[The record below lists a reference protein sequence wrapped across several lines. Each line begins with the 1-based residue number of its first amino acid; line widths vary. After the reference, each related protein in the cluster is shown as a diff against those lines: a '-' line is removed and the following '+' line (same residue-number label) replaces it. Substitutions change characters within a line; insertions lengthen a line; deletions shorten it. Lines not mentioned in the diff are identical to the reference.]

1 MFLAWNEM
9 KHSKLRYG
17 LVVGVIFL
25 IAYLVFFLTGLANGL
40 AQTNRSAVDSW
51 KSDYVILNEQANKN
65 LRMSR
70 FSVDLKNDVNADKM
84 AELTQASTTI
94 KDKEKNKINV
104 NLFAIKQDEFL
115 RPKLSEGRLFSK
127 TGEVVADSSLQKS
140 YQLKIGDK
148 ITLGDST
155 KKLTITGFTDNASFN
170 VQPVLYMTK
179 ETLASVLADNAQV
192 NTISALVI
200 RGKVNQVPK
209 ELESMT
215 TSTFIEN
222 LPGYKAQ
229 NLTFSFMIGFLIV
242 IAAIVIGIFI
252 YILTLQKKAIFGVL
266 KAQGI
271 SNGYLSRMVFAQ
283 TFILAIL
290 AVSLGLAVTLL
301 SAVFLPTSVPFQV
314 NSLFFAG
321 ISVLMVL
328 IAVFGALFSVVSIVK
343 VDPLKAIG

>member
-94 KDKEKNKINV
+94 KDKEKNKINI

-115 RPKLSEGRLFSK
+115 RPKLSEGKLFSK
-127 TGEVVADSSLQKS
+127 TGEVVADSSLKKS

-179 ETLASVLADNAQV
+179 ETLASILADNAQV

-290 AVSLGLAVTLL
+290 AVSLGLALTLL

-314 NSLFFAG
+314 SPLFFAG

>member
-70 FSVDLKNDVNADKM
+70 FSVDLKNNVNADKM

-115 RPKLSEGRLFSK
+115 RPKLSEGRHFSK
-127 TGEVVADSSLQKS
+127 TGEVVADSSLKKS

-314 NSLFFAG
+314 NPLFFAG
-321 ISVLMVL
+321 ISVLMIL

>member
-84 AELTQASTTI
+84 AELIQASTTI

-115 RPKLSEGRLFSK
+115 RPKLSEGKLFSK
-127 TGEVVADSSLQKS
+127 TGEVVADSSLKKS

-290 AVSLGLAVTLL
+290 AVSLGLALTLL

-314 NSLFFAG
+314 NPLFFAG

>member
-115 RPKLSEGRLFSK
+115 RPKLSEGKLFSK
-127 TGEVVADSSLQKS
+127 IGEVVADSSLKKS

-290 AVSLGLAVTLL
+290 AVSLGLALTLL

-314 NSLFFAG
+314 NPLFFVG

>member
-115 RPKLSEGRLFSK
+115 RPKLSEGRHFSK
-127 TGEVVADSSLQKS
+127 TGEVVADSSLKKS

-252 YILTLQKKAIFGVL
+252 YILTLQKKEIFGVL

-283 TFILAIL
+283 TFILALL
-290 AVSLGLAVTLL
+290 AVGLGLLVTMA
-301 SAVFLPTSVPFQV
+301 SALVLPTSVPFQI
-314 NSLFFAG
+314 NPLFFAG
-321 ISVLMVL
+321 ISVLMIL

>member
-1 MFLAWNEM
+1 MFLAWNEI

-25 IAYLVFFLTGLANGL
+25 IAYLVFFLTSLANGL

-70 FSVDLKNDVNADKM
+70 FSIDLKNDVKADKV
-84 AELTQASTTI
+84 AELTQASATI
-94 KDKEKNKINV
+94 KDDEKNKINV
-104 NLFAIKQDEFL
+104 NLFAIKQNEFL
-115 RPKLSEGRLFSK
+115 RPKLSEGKLFSK
-127 TGEVVADSSLQKS
+127 TGEVVADSSFKKA

-148 ITLGDST
+148 ITLGDSAE
-155 KKLTITGFTDNASFN
+155 KLTISGFTDNASFN
-170 VQPVLYMTK
+170 VQPVLYLTK
-179 ETLASVLADNAQV
+179 ETLASVLEDNAQA

-200 RGKVNQVPK
+200 RGKVSQVPK
-209 ELESMT
+209 GLESMT

-252 YILTLQKKAIFGVL
+252 YILTLQKKAIFGIL

-271 SNGYLSRMVFAQ
+271 SNFYLSKMVFSQ

-290 AVSLGLAVTLL
+290 AVSLGLALTLL

-314 NSLFFAG
+314 NPLFFAG
-321 ISVLMVL
+321 ISAIMVL
-328 IAVFGALFSVVSIVK
+328 IAVFGALFSVISIVK

>member
-115 RPKLSEGRLFSK
+115 RPKLSEGRHFSK
-127 TGEVVADSSLQKS
+127 TGEVVADSSLKKS

-314 NSLFFAG
+314 NPLFFAG
-321 ISVLMVL
+321 ISVLMIL

>member
-115 RPKLSEGRLFSK
+115 RPKLSEGRHFSK
-127 TGEVVADSSLQKS
+127 TGEVVADSSLKKS

-283 TFILAIL
+283 TFILALL
-290 AVSLGLAVTLL
+290 AVGLGLLVTMA
-301 SAVFLPTSVPFQV
+301 SALVLPTSVPFQI
-314 NSLFFAG
+314 NPLFFAG
-321 ISVLMVL
+321 ISVLMIL

>member
-84 AELTQASTTI
+84 AELTQTSTII

-127 TGEVVADSSLQKS
+127 TGEVVADSSLKKS

-290 AVSLGLAVTLL
+290 AVSLGLALTLL

-314 NSLFFAG
+314 NPLFFAG

>member
-84 AELTQASTTI
+84 AELTQASATI

-127 TGEVVADSSLQKS
+127 TGEVVADSSLKKS
-140 YQLKIGDK
+140 YQLKIDDK

-290 AVSLGLAVTLL
+290 AVSLGLALTLL

-314 NSLFFAG
+314 NPLFFAG

>member
-115 RPKLSEGRLFSK
+115 RPKLSEGKLFSK
-127 TGEVVADSSLQKS
+127 TGEVVADSSLKKS

-222 LPGYKAQ
+222 LSGYKAQ

-290 AVSLGLAVTLL
+290 AVSLGLALTLL

-314 NSLFFAG
+314 NPLFFAG

>member
-1 MFLAWNEM
+1 M
-9 KHSKLRYG
+9 
-17 LVVGVIFL
+17 

-51 KSDYVILNEQANKN
+51 KSDYVILNEQANRN

-70 FSVDLKNDVNADKM
+70 FSVGLKNDVNADKM

-115 RPKLSEGRLFSK
+115 RPKLSEGRHFSK
-127 TGEVVADSSLQKS
+127 TGEVVADSSLKKS

-192 NTISALVI
+192 NTISALVV

-209 ELESMT
+209 GLESMT
-215 TSTFIEN
+215 TASFIEN

-229 NLTFSFMIGFLIV
+229 NLTFSFMISFLIV

-252 YILTLQKKAIFGVL
+252 YILTLQKKEIFGVL

-283 TFILAIL
+283 TFILALL
-290 AVSLGLAVTLL
+290 AVGLGLLVTMA
-301 SAVFLPTSVPFQV
+301 SALVLPTSVPFQI
-314 NSLFFAG
+314 NPLFFAG
-321 ISVLMVL
+321 ISVLMIL

>member
-1 MFLAWNEM
+1 MFLAWNEI

-25 IAYLVFFLTGLANGL
+25 IAYLVFFLTSLANGL

-70 FSVDLKNDVNADKM
+70 FSVDLKNDVKADKM
-84 AELTQASTTI
+84 AELTQASATI

-127 TGEVVADSSLQKS
+127 TGEVVADSSLKKS

-170 VQPVLYMTK
+170 VQPVLYTTK

-252 YILTLQKKAIFGVL
+252 YILTL
-266 KAQGI
+266 
-271 SNGYLSRMVFAQ
+271 
-283 TFILAIL
+283 
-290 AVSLGLAVTLL
+290 
-301 SAVFLPTSVPFQV
+301 
-314 NSLFFAG
+314 
-321 ISVLMVL
+321 
-328 IAVFGALFSVVSIVK
+328 
-343 VDPLKAIG
+343 

>member
-115 RPKLSEGRLFSK
+115 RPKLSEGKLFSK
-127 TGEVVADSSLQKS
+127 TGEVVADSSLKKS

-271 SNGYLSRMVFAQ
+271 SNFYLSKMVFAQ

>member
-84 AELTQASTTI
+84 AELTQTSTII

-115 RPKLSEGRLFSK
+115 RPKLSEGRVFSK
-127 TGEVVADSSLQKS
+127 TGEVVADSSLKKS

-290 AVSLGLAVTLL
+290 AVSLGLALTLL

-314 NSLFFAG
+314 NPLFFAG

>member
-51 KSDYVILNEQANKN
+51 KSDYVILNEQANRN

-115 RPKLSEGRLFSK
+115 RPKLSEGRHFSK
-127 TGEVVADSSLQKS
+127 TGEVVADSSLKKS

-252 YILTLQKKAIFGVL
+252 YILTLQKKEIFGVL

-314 NSLFFAG
+314 NPLFFAG
-321 ISVLMVL
+321 ISVLMIL

>member
-115 RPKLSEGRLFSK
+115 RPKLSEGRHFSK
-127 TGEVVADSSLQKS
+127 TGEIVADSSLKKS

-283 TFILAIL
+283 TFILALL
-290 AVSLGLAVTLL
+290 AVGLGLLVTMA
-301 SAVFLPTSVPFQV
+301 SALVLPTSVPFQI
-314 NSLFFAG
+314 NPLFFAG
-321 ISVLMVL
+321 ISVLMIL

>member
-115 RPKLSEGRLFSK
+115 RPKLSEGKLFSK
-127 TGEVVADSSLQKS
+127 TGEVVADSSLKKS

-192 NTISALVI
+192 NTISALVV

-209 ELESMT
+209 GLESMT
-215 TSTFIEN
+215 TASFIEN

-252 YILTLQKKAIFGVL
+252 YILTLQKKEIFGVL

-283 TFILAIL
+283 TFILALL
-290 AVSLGLAVTLL
+290 AVGLGLLVTMA
-301 SAVFLPTSVPFQV
+301 SALVLPTSVPFQI
-314 NSLFFAG
+314 NPLFFAG

>member
-1 MFLAWNEM
+1 M
-9 KHSKLRYG
+9 R
-17 LVVGVIFL
+17 
-25 IAYLVFFLTGLANGL
+25 
-40 AQTNRSAVDSW
+40 
-51 KSDYVILNEQANKN
+51 
-65 LRMSR
+65 
-70 FSVDLKNDVNADKM
+70 
-84 AELTQASTTI
+84 

-115 RPKLSEGRLFSK
+115 RPKLSEGRHFSK
-127 TGEVVADSSLQKS
+127 TGEVVADSSLKKS

-170 VQPVLYMTK
+170 VQPVLYLSK
-179 ETLASVLADNAQV
+179 ETLTSILGDNSQAA
-192 NTISALVI
+192 TISALVV

-209 ELESMT
+209 GLESMT
-215 TSTFIEN
+215 TASFIEN

-252 YILTLQKKAIFGVL
+252 YILTLQKKEIFGVL

-283 TFILAIL
+283 TFILALL
-290 AVSLGLAVTLL
+290 AVGLGLLVTMA
-301 SAVFLPTSVPFQV
+301 SALVLPTSVPFQI
-314 NSLFFAG
+314 NPLFFAG

>member
-51 KSDYVILNEQANKN
+51 KSDSVILNEQANKN

-115 RPKLSEGRLFSK
+115 RPKLSEGRHFSK
-127 TGEVVADSSLQKS
+127 TGEVVADSSLKKS

-290 AVSLGLAVTLL
+290 AVSLGLALTLL

-314 NSLFFAG
+314 NPLFFAG

>member
-70 FSVDLKNDVNADKM
+70 FSVDLKNDVNTDKM

-115 RPKLSEGRLFSK
+115 RPKLSEGRRISK
-127 TGEVVADSSLQKS
+127 TGEVVADSSLKKS

-192 NTISALVI
+192 NTISALVV

-209 ELESMT
+209 GLESMT
-215 TSTFIEN
+215 TASFIEN

-252 YILTLQKKAIFGVL
+252 YILTLQKKEIFGVL

-283 TFILAIL
+283 TFILALL
-290 AVSLGLAVTLL
+290 AVGLGLLVTMA
-301 SAVFLPTSVPFQV
+301 SALVLPTSVPFQI
-314 NSLFFAG
+314 NPLFFAG

>member
-51 KSDYVILNEQANKN
+51 KSDYVILSEQANKN

-84 AELTQASTTI
+84 AELTQASATI

-127 TGEVVADSSLQKS
+127 TGEVVADSSLKKS

-209 ELESMT
+209 GLESMT
-215 TSTFIEN
+215 TASFIEN

-229 NLTFSFMIGFLIV
+229 NMTFSFMIGFLIV

-290 AVSLGLAVTLL
+290 AVSLGLALTLL

-314 NSLFFAG
+314 NPLFFAG

>member
-1 MFLAWNEM
+1 M
-9 KHSKLRYG
+9 
-17 LVVGVIFL
+17 
-25 IAYLVFFLTGLANGL
+25 
-40 AQTNRSAVDSW
+40 
-51 KSDYVILNEQANKN
+51 
-65 LRMSR
+65 
-70 FSVDLKNDVNADKM
+70 
-84 AELTQASTTI
+84 
-94 KDKEKNKINV
+94 
-104 NLFAIKQDEFL
+104 
-115 RPKLSEGRLFSK
+115 SEGRHFSK
-127 TGEVVADSSLQKS
+127 TGEVVADSSLKKS

-179 ETLASVLADNAQV
+179 ETLASILGDNSQAA
-192 NTISALVI
+192 TISALVV

-209 ELESMT
+209 GLESMT
-215 TSTFIEN
+215 TASFIEN

-252 YILTLQKKAIFGVL
+252 YILTLQKKEIFGVL

-283 TFILAIL
+283 TFILALL
-290 AVSLGLAVTLL
+290 AVGLGLLVTMA
-301 SAVFLPTSVPFQV
+301 SALVLPTSVPFQI
-314 NSLFFAG
+314 NPLFFAG
-321 ISVLMVL
+321 ISVLMIL

>member
-115 RPKLSEGRLFSK
+115 RPKLSEGRHFSK
-127 TGEVVADSSLQKS
+127 TGEVVADSSLEKS

-179 ETLASVLADNAQV
+179 ETLASILGDNSQAA
-192 NTISALVI
+192 TISALVV

-209 ELESMT
+209 GLESMT
-215 TSTFIEN
+215 TASFIEN

-252 YILTLQKKAIFGVL
+252 YILTLQKKEIFGVL

-283 TFILAIL
+283 TFILALL
-290 AVSLGLAVTLL
+290 AVGLGLLVTMA
-301 SAVFLPTSVPFQV
+301 SALVLPTSVPFQI
-314 NSLFFAG
+314 NPLFFAG
-321 ISVLMVL
+321 ISVLMIL

>member
-115 RPKLSEGRLFSK
+115 RPKLSEGRHFSK
-127 TGEVVADSSLQKS
+127 TGELVADSSLKKS

-314 NSLFFAG
+314 NPLFFAG
-321 ISVLMVL
+321 ISVLMIL

>member
-51 KSDYVILNEQANKN
+51 KSDYVILNEQANRN

-70 FSVDLKNDVNADKM
+70 FSVGLKNDVNADKM

-115 RPKLSEGRLFSK
+115 RPKLSEGRHFSK
-127 TGEVVADSSLQKS
+127 TGEVVADSSLKKS

-192 NTISALVI
+192 NTISALVV

-209 ELESMT
+209 GLESMT
-215 TSTFIEN
+215 TASFIEN

-229 NLTFSFMIGFLIV
+229 NLTFSFMISFLIV

-252 YILTLQKKAIFGVL
+252 YILTLQKKEIFGVL

-283 TFILAIL
+283 TFILALL
-290 AVSLGLAVTLL
+290 AVGLGLLVTMA
-301 SAVFLPTSVPFQV
+301 SALVLPTSVPFQI
-314 NSLFFAG
+314 NPLFFAG
-321 ISVLMVL
+321 ISVLMIL

>member
-115 RPKLSEGRLFSK
+115 RPKLSEGKLFSK
-127 TGEVVADSSLQKS
+127 TGEVVADSSLKKS

-209 ELESMT
+209 ELESMI

-290 AVSLGLAVTLL
+290 AVSLGLALTLL

-314 NSLFFAG
+314 NPLFFAG

>member
-51 KSDYVILNEQANKN
+51 KSDYVILNEQANRN

-115 RPKLSEGRLFSK
+115 RPKLSEGRHFSK
-127 TGEVVADSSLQKS
+127 TGEVVADSSLKKS

-314 NSLFFAG
+314 NPLFFAG
-321 ISVLMVL
+321 ISVLMIL

>member
-51 KSDYVILNEQANKN
+51 KSDSVILNEQANKN

-115 RPKLSEGRLFSK
+115 RPKLSEGRHFSK
-127 TGEVVADSSLQKS
+127 TGEVVADSSLKKS

-179 ETLASVLADNAQV
+179 ETLTSILGDNSQAA
-192 NTISALVI
+192 TISALVV

-209 ELESMT
+209 GLESMT
-215 TSTFIEN
+215 TASFIEN

-252 YILTLQKKAIFGVL
+252 YILTLQKKEIFGVL

-314 NSLFFAG
+314 NPLFFAG

>member
-84 AELTQASTTI
+84 AELIQASTTI

-115 RPKLSEGRLFSK
+115 RPKLSEGKLFSK
-127 TGEVVADSSLQKS
+127 IGEVVADSSLKKS

-290 AVSLGLAVTLL
+290 AVSLGLALTLL

-314 NSLFFAG
+314 NPLFFAG

>member
-51 KSDYVILNEQANKN
+51 KSDSVILNEQANKN

-127 TGEVVADSSLQKS
+127 TGEVVADSSLKKS

-192 NTISALVI
+192 NTISALVV

-209 ELESMT
+209 GLESMT
-215 TSTFIEN
+215 TATFIEN

-290 AVSLGLAVTLL
+290 AVSLGLALTLL

-314 NSLFFAG
+314 NPLFFAG

>member
-115 RPKLSEGRLFSK
+115 RPKLSEGRHFSK
-127 TGEVVADSSLQKS
+127 TGEVVADSSLKKS

-252 YILTLQKKAIFGVL
+252 YILTLQKKEIFGVL

-314 NSLFFAG
+314 NPLFFAG
-321 ISVLMVL
+321 ISVLMIL

>member
-104 NLFAIKQDEFL
+104 NVFAIKQDEFL
-115 RPKLSEGRLFSK
+115 RPKLSEGRHFSK
-127 TGEVVADSSLQKS
+127 TGEVVADSSLKKS

-290 AVSLGLAVTLL
+290 AVSLGLALTLL

-314 NSLFFAG
+314 NPLFFAG

>member
-115 RPKLSEGRLFSK
+115 HPKLSEGKLFSK
-127 TGEVVADSSLQKS
+127 TGEVVADSSLKKS

-290 AVSLGLAVTLL
+290 AVSLGLALTLL

-314 NSLFFAG
+314 NPLFFAG

>member
-70 FSVDLKNDVNADKM
+70 FSVDLKNDVNGDKM
-84 AELTQASTTI
+84 AELTQTSTTI

-127 TGEVVADSSLQKS
+127 TGEVVADSSLKKS

-290 AVSLGLAVTLL
+290 AVSLGLALTLL

-314 NSLFFAG
+314 NPLFFAG

>member
-127 TGEVVADSSLQKS
+127 TGEVVADSSLKQS

>member
-51 KSDYVILNEQANKN
+51 KSDSVILNEQANKN

-70 FSVDLKNDVNADKM
+70 FSVDLKNDVNADRM

-115 RPKLSEGRLFSK
+115 RPKLSEGRHFSK
-127 TGEVVADSSLQKS
+127 TGEVVADSSLKKS

-179 ETLASVLADNAQV
+179 ETLTSILGDNSQAA
-192 NTISALVI
+192 TISALVV

-209 ELESMT
+209 GLESMT
-215 TSTFIEN
+215 TASFIEN

-229 NLTFSFMIGFLIV
+229 NLTFSFMIGFLID
-242 IAAIVIGIFI
+242 
-252 YILTLQKKAIFGVL
+252 ILTLQKKEIFGVL

-283 TFILAIL
+283 TFILALL
-290 AVSLGLAVTLL
+290 AVGLGLLVTMA
-301 SAVFLPTSVPFQV
+301 SALVLPTSVPFQI
-314 NSLFFAG
+314 NPLFFAG
-321 ISVLMVL
+321 ISVLMIL

-343 VDPLKAIG
+343 VDPLKTIG

>member
-115 RPKLSEGRLFSK
+115 RPKLSEGRHFSK
-127 TGEVVADSSLQKS
+127 TGEVVADSSLKKS

-290 AVSLGLAVTLL
+290 AVSLGLALTLL

-314 NSLFFAG
+314 NPLFFAG

>member
-115 RPKLSEGRLFSK
+115 RPKLSEGKLFSK
-127 TGEVVADSSLQKS
+127 TGEVVADSSLKKS

-271 SNGYLSRMVFAQ
+271 SNGYLSQMVFAQ

-290 AVSLGLAVTLL
+290 AVSLGLALTLL

-314 NSLFFAG
+314 NPLFFAG

>member
-115 RPKLSEGRLFSK
+115 RPKLSEGRHFSK
-127 TGEVVADSSLQKS
+127 TGEVVADSSLKKS

-252 YILTLQKKAIFGVL
+252 YILTLQKKAIFGV
-266 KAQGI
+266 
-271 SNGYLSRMVFAQ
+271 F
-283 TFILAIL
+283 
-290 AVSLGLAVTLL
+290 
-301 SAVFLPTSVPFQV
+301 
-314 NSLFFAG
+314 
-321 ISVLMVL
+321 
-328 IAVFGALFSVVSIVK
+328 
-343 VDPLKAIG
+343 